1 MDQKRYFCAKNRI
14 WCNNTLPLFGLNM
27 RFFVVKIHQH
37 YSGIEQ
43 QIHYRLCSRPWENS
57 SHIFGNGNLM
67 TQYGVRTEYNCKE
80 IQTKQPSWL
89 KPQSPGKWR
98 LAWKLLVSKSAGYH
112 HRQFFPQ
119 QMAAAAGARG
129 RGRHPASLCQSG
141 EVSRY
146 GGAGEPGT
154 MTQHLHHQ
162 LVSNRRRLNV
172 FQFNGIPLQ

>member
-67 TQYGVRTEYNCKE
+67 TQSGVRTEYNCKE
-80 IQTKQPSWL
+80 IQTKPPSWL
-89 KPQSPGKWR
+89 KPQSTGKWR
-98 LAWKLLVSKSAGYH
+98 LARKLLVSKSAGYH

-119 QMAAAAGARG
+119 QMAAAAAGARG
-129 RGRHPASLCQSG
+129 RGRYQHLCVRVARWSW
-141 EVSRY
+141 
-146 GGAGEPGT
+146 GAGDHDATITPPVGK
-154 MTQHLHHQ
+154 
-162 LVSNRRRLNV
+162 
-172 FQFNGIPLQ
+172 

>member
-57 SHIFGNGNLM
+57 SHILGNGNLM
-67 TQYGVRTEYNCKE
+67 TQSGVRTEYNCKE

-89 KPQSPGKWR
+89 KPQSTGKPENYLSLNLQDIITDNFSRNRW
-98 LAWKLLVSKSAGYH
+98 
-112 HRQFFPQ
+112 Q
-119 QMAAAAGARG
+119 QQQQE
-129 RGRHPASLCQSG
+129 L
-141 EVSRY
+141 EV
-146 GGAGEPGT
+146 GAGI
-154 MTQHLHHQ
+154 QHLCVRVATRHDMVE
-162 LVSNRRRLNV
+162 LGSC
-172 FQFNGIPLQ
+172 GS